1 MLSVAFVLPDEND
14 CRNSMIAGCS
24 KIKHMKRFLLCFILL
39 GFHIALFA
47 QTNITVKGTVTT
59 PSGEALAG
67 VTVRIKGVGR
77 VRLTSDN
84 GGYEIQAPPKGV
96 LVFSFVG
103 YKTNHEKENG
113 RTQINLSLEEE
124 NKNLNEVVV
133 IGYGTTKRKDLTG
146 AVSSVKGEEL
156 SKMPVQNVASAL
168 AGRVAGMQVT
178 ASDGT
183 PGAEPSIIIRGG
195 GSITQSNE
203 PLYVIDGVAQTGGL
217 GFLDPTDIES
227 IEVLKDASATAIYG
241 ARGANG
247 VVLVT
252 TKVPKAGKLAVAY
265 DMYYGAKKLNKIL
278 PMLNPYQ
285 YTLLEYE
292 RSLGDPA
299 KEATFLAN
307 YGPYTELKQRY
318 GYSEGINWQEKLF
331 GNATN
336 SQYHKISVGGGSKE
350 TRFNFFYSHNDDEGI
365 MLNSGSKKDIA
376 KLILNH
382 NAGRKLKVGS
392 IINYSNQNI
401 FGVGTQEGNTKFN
414 QLQNIL
420 QYRPLFGL
428 KGSEQDFINMDEDP
442 ALAGNSGN
450 VLQNPLTN
458 AEAQQRNTN
467 IQVLN
472 LNASL
477 DYELVKN
484 LTYRGVAGYRTA
496 FNKAKLFNDARSMD
510 AKRTGGPN
518 GSISQLQQSGWN
530 YTNTLT
536 YANTFNRVHKL
547 DVLIGQEQIYAKRE
561 SFSVT
566 SSRFPNVNLGLDD
579 ISQGTLPGTPASF
592 TDDERMLSFF
602 SRVNYSY
609 KERYILTGSIRA
621 DGSSK
626 FGPNNKFGYFPSAA
640 FAWRIINEEFMQK
653 VKALSD
659 LKLRLSYG
667 TTGNNRID
675 NYLSL
680 SLFQSGNYPL
690 NNNNV
695 ITVGAANLANP
706 DLKWEKTRSFNAG
719 LDVGFFNQRIQL
731 TVDAY
736 DNRTSD
742 LLLNAAI
749 PTSSG
754 FKTMLINVGS
764 TQNRGVEF
772 TLNTVNIRKNGFEWT
787 TNFNIG
793 FNRNT
798 ILGLTNGVSTRYA
811 QSWSNGI
818 SGGINALGESDYSI
832 QVGSPAGQMYGY
844 RFDGVYQLSDFDYNA
859 TTKTYKLKA
868 GIAYDPNYIPQ
879 PGYVKYK
886 DRNGDG
892 SITGDDR
899 EVIGNANPKFTGGLN
914 NTFSYKGF
922 DLGIF
927 INFCSGNNIY
937 NANRLY
943 GSMTQNTYPNAFSY
957 IADRWST
964 IDATGQRVT
973 DPDQLAQLNQ
983 GRNVPAYNGAGT
995 ALRLDDRF
1003 IEDGSFIRLSNISV
1017 GYTFPV
1023 RLLSKI
1029 KLSRARVYVTA
1040 SNLYTFTNYSGYD
1053 PEVSVANATRLTP
1066 GVNFGGYPRTRAF
1079 VTGLNVSF

>member
-1 MLSVAFVLPDEND
+1 
-14 CRNSMIAGCS
+14 
-24 KIKHMKRFLLCFILL
+24 MKRLLLCLILL
-39 GFHIALFA
+39 GFQTALFA
-47 QTNITVKGTVTT
+47 QTNIIIKGTITA
-59 PSGEALAG
+59 PSGEALTG
-67 VTVRIKGVGR
+67 VTVRVKGAGKAK
-77 VRLTSDN
+77 LTGNN
-84 GGYEIQAPPKGV
+84 GSYEIQAPANGT

-103 YKTNHEKENG
+103 YKTKEEPVNN
-113 RTQINLSLEEE
+113 RTQISMALEEE
-124 NKNLNEVVV
+124 DRNLNEVVV

-183 PGAEPSIIIRGG
+183 PGSEPSIIIRGG

-252 TKVPKAGKLAVAY
+252 TKTPKAGKLAVSY
-265 DMYYGAKKLNKIL
+265 DMYYGAKKLNKTL
-278 PMLNPYQ
+278 EMLNPYQ

-292 RSLGDPA
+292 RSLGDPT

-307 YGPYTELKQRY
+307 YGPYNELKQRY
-318 GYSEGINWQEKLF
+318 GNSAGINWQNELF
-331 GNATN
+331 GSTVNN
-336 SQYHKISVGGGSKE
+336 QYHKISIGGGSKE
-350 TRFNFFYSHNDDEGI
+350 TKFNLFYSHNDDEGI

-376 KLILNH
+376 KLVLNH
-382 NAGRKLKVGS
+382 NAGKKLKVGG

-428 KGSEQDFINMDEDP
+428 KGNDQDLVGMDEDP

-458 AEAQQRNTN
+458 AQSQQRNTN

-472 LNASL
+472 LNATL
-477 DYELVKN
+477 DYELGKN
-484 LTYRGVAGYRTA
+484 LTYRGVIGYRTA
-496 FNKAKLFNDARSMD
+496 FNKAKAFNDARSID

-547 DVLIGQEQIYAKRE
+547 EILAGEEQIYAKRE
-561 SFSVT
+561 SFTISA
-566 SSRFPNVNLGLDD
+566 SKFPAVNLGLDD
-579 ISQGTLPGTPASF
+579 ISQGTVPGIPTSF
-592 TDDERMLSFF
+592 ADDERMLSFF

-609 KERYILTGSIRA
+609 KDRYILTGSIRA

-640 FAWRIINEEFMQK
+640 FAWRVINEPFMPET
-653 VKALSD
+653 KALSD

-667 TTGNNRID
+667 STGNNRID
-675 NYLSL
+675 NYLSM

-695 ITVGAANLANP
+695 ISAAAANLANP

-719 LDVGFFNQRIQL
+719 LDIGFFKQRIQL

-764 TQNRGVEF
+764 TQNRGVEL
-772 TLNTVNIRKNGFEWT
+772 TLSTVNIRKNGFEWT
-787 TNFNIG
+787 TGFNIG
-793 FNRNT
+793 FNRNK
-798 ILGLTNGVSTRYA
+798 ILGLTNGESTRFV

-818 SGGINALGESDYSI
+818 AGGINALGESDYII
-832 QVGSPAGQMYGY
+832 QVGGPAGQMYGY
-844 RFDGVYQLSDFDYNA
+844 RFNGLYQLSDFDYNA

-868 GIAYDPNYIPQ
+868 GIAYDPNYAPQ

-892 SITGDDR
+892 FITGDDR
-899 EVIGNANPKFTGGLN
+899 EVIGNANPKFTGGFN

-922 DLGIF
+922 DLSVF
-927 INFCSGNNIY
+927 INFCSGNDVY

-943 GSMTQNTYPNAFSY
+943 NSMTQNTYPNAFGY
-957 IADRWST
+957 IADRWIT
-964 IDATGQRVT
+964 IDANGQRVT
-973 DPDQLAQLNQ
+973 DPALLQQLNE
-983 GRNVPAYNGAGT
+983 GKNVPAYNGAGT

-1003 IEDGSFIRLSNISV
+1003 IEDGSFIRLNNISL

-1023 RLLSKI
+1023 KLLSKI
-1029 KLSRARVYVTA
+1029 KISRARVYVTA
-1040 SNLYTFTNYSGYD
+1040 ANLHTFTSYSGYD
-1053 PEVSVANATRLTP
+1053 PEVSVANSSRLTP
-1066 GVNFGGYPRTRAF
+1066 GVDFGGYPRTRSF
-1079 VTGLNVSF
+1079 VAGLNVSF